1 MNTLN
6 INRNHKLKSNYEK
19 FEILFADYRKCQYD
33 FIDALIRNSITYL
46 SAQNNNYMKLVDIQ
60 IKEKQTYRSIHHNL
74 LTQYDVFTQSKE
86 DDPKLFV
93 KLFFPTLVN
102 DNYFMLNDNY
112 YVPSVYIL
120 DKPIV
125 IKFGSI
131 KLSSLFNSITIYAK
145 KNVCIFC
152 KANIPLGYFLQLF
165 VDNSVYTNIVNKFK
179 LIHVLYSDD
188 EIILY
193 FNNLFNQHFK
203 TKPDIIL
210 YLEKLFFDNY
220 TRKLY
225 EHSYSFEENNL
236 ENIVNHSVEMLLNST
251 SPSFIDLKNKRVVFI
266 EMLMQPYFKKIG
278 NAAHQASKKYKVDEL
293 KLDPFEIVK
302 TFKRTRDQSRNVDG
316 LDGNYL
322 YDISNLYGGTL
333 IHKCSFV
340 NPGSKNPPAEIA
352 NIHPTFFGKI
362 CPITV
367 ADMTPGHTVSVVPE
381 TYLDI
386 FGNFLNV

>member
-6 INRNHKLKSNYEK
+6 VNRNHKLKSNYEQ
-19 FEILFADYRKCQYD
+19 FEILFSDYRKSQYD
-33 FIDALIRNSITYL
+33 FIDALIRNSIMYL
-46 SAQNNNYMKLVDIQ
+46 SAQNNNYLKLIDVH
-60 IKEKQTYRSIHHNL
+60 IKEIQTYNSIHHNL
-74 LTQYDVFTQSKE
+74 FTQYEVITTTKDSE
-86 DDPKLFV
+86 PKLFV
-93 KLFFPTLVN
+93 KLLFPTLIN
-102 DNYFMLNDNY
+102 NNYFMLNDNY

-131 KLSSLFNSITIYAK
+131 KLTSLFNSITIYAK

-152 KANIPLGYFLQLF
+152 KENIPLGYFLQLF
-165 VDNSVYTNIVNKFK
+165 IDHNTYNNIVAKFK
-179 LIHVLYSDD
+179 ILHNIYSDD

-193 FNNLFNQHFK
+193 FSNLFGQNFK
-203 TKPDIIL
+203 NKDEIIK
-210 YLEKLFFDNY
+210 YIERLFFDNY

-225 EHSYSFEENNL
+225 ETSYSFQENNL
-236 ENIVNHSVEMLLNST
+236 TNIVNYSVELLLNNT
-251 SPSFIDLKNKRVVFI
+251 APSFIDLKNKRVVFI

-278 NAAHQASKKYKVDEL
+278 AAAQSASKKWKMDQL
-293 KLDPFEIVK
+293 KFDPYEIIK
-302 TFKRTRDQSRNVDG
+302 TFKRTKDQSRNIDG